1 MITDFLLFLFSGFV
15 RLLAYV
21 LPSWLIW
28 PPKVQEIFTYV
39 ADVFSQLNFIFP
51 IHDEVY
57 PAIRFLVWFQTLY
70 WGWKI
75 AAMFVNYVRGASGIK
90 I

>member
-15 RLLAYV
+15 RLIAYI

-28 PPKVQEIFTYV
+28 PDIVQEIFLYV
-39 ADVFSQLNFIFP
+39 VDVLAQLNFIIPLF
-51 IHDEVY
+51 DEVF
-57 PAIRFLVWFQTLY
+57 PPVRFLVWFQSLY

-75 AAMFVNYVRGASGIK
+75 AAMFVNYVRGASGINV
-90 I
+90 